1 MSLLEQISNLHL
13 VGVAIGAGL
22 GAVCRGGLDANVI
35 RRVGVTRLPWAT
47 LTVNVVGSLILGL
60 VLGWSAA
67 VVSASGVT
75 PGQVQDALTAELII
89 GTGFA
94 GGLTTFST
102 FSWESFRLVNEG
114 RARSMVSY
122 AVLTIVLTFAAVA
135 LGLFLGRQPG

>member
-1 MSLLEQISNLHL
+1 MSVMEQISNLHL
-13 VGVAIGAGL
+13 VGVAVGAGL
-22 GAVCRGGLDANVI
+22 GAVCRGGLDAHVI
-35 RRVGVTRLPWAT
+35 RRVGRTQLPWAT
-47 LTVNVVGSLILGL
+47 LAVNVIGSLILGV

-67 VVSASGVT
+67 VVAASGVT
-75 PGQVQDALTAELII
+75 AGQVDDARTVELII

-122 AVLTIVLTFAAVA
+122 AALTIVLTFAAVA
-135 LGLFLGRQPG
+135 LGWFLGGQLG

>member
-22 GAVCRGGLDANVI
+22 GAVCRGGLDASVI

-47 LTVNVVGSLILGL
+47 LTVNVIGSLILGL

-67 VVSASGVT
+67 VVSGSGVT
-75 PGQVQDALTAELII
+75 PGQVEDALTAELII

-122 AVLTIVLTFAAVA
+122 AALTIVLTFAAVA
-135 LGLFLGRQPG
+135 LGWFLGGQLG